1 MKQFASEGEKTGKMR
16 GGGGDFALTAWRR
29 YVLIKVIKRIFV
41 TVGIVEYHKGAEV
54 LSTLPTD
61 WADLFQ

>member
-1 MKQFASEGEKTGKMR
+1 
-16 GGGGDFALTAWRR
+16 LTAWMR
-29 YVLIKVIKRIFV
+29 YALIKVIKRIFV

-61 WADLFQ
+61 WADLFE